1 MIRRHGK
8 RPTIALWMLV
18 AIADVALVMA
28 AVGTLAVLFTVAVAA
43 ILAGGVLMLQRRTT
57 PQQESILRRR
67 A

>member
-43 ILAGGVLMLQRRTT
+43 ILAAGVLMLQRRTT